1 MSSTQERGLGDRSTS
16 ATLDD
21 LALVLAAMPDP
32 VVVVDDTG
40 MIILVN
46 DRVGAMLGYE
56 EGELA
61 GNPIETLIPTPLR
74 RGHVKLRDNYD
85 GTDRAAT
92 MSSRSNI
99 FAQRKDGTAVPVEIS
114 IGGVKLA
121 SGSRITVATVRDI
134 TEKRRAHE
142 RLAYLALHDPL
153 TGLANRAH
161 LMETAPGVL
170 SAMRTNAQHV
180 GVLMLDLDHFKQVN
194 DSLGH
199 AAGDQL
205 LIEIAQRIKTMVRG
219 IDLVV
224 RMGGDEFLVL
234 MPRTSPEHIEE
245 VGRQLVA
252 VLSDPI
258 ELDEAPHPVTVGVSV
273 GAVATDDPDSDID
286 ALLVSGDLAMYR
298 AKGTG
303 RNRVSVF
310 DEQLRTVMMSR
321 FAIEGRLRRALD
333 DDGDVAA
340 GLAVNYQPLV
350 DLDTGVIIG
359 FEALVRL
366 ADGESPVGPDLF
378 IPIAEEAGIVDRIDL
393 FVLGQ
398 ALRQTALWAEAGHPL
413 EIVSVNLSASTIM
426 SPELLVELDGAAQA
440 LGSAELHLELTERMI
455 IQGTPPVKERLGLL
469 RTNARL
475 GLDDFGTGNSGYAYL
490 MDFPIDFIKLDRT
503 FVGVMEEDAVA
514 RAIVS
519 SMVDFAEGLGLGI
532 IAEGVE
538 TIGQVDLL
546 RSEGCRIGQGFYYGR
561 PLSAKEF
568 GEVLARQSTGVEA
581 KAAKPASTAAAAKA
595 AK

>member
-1 MSSTQERGLGDRSTS
+1 M
-16 ATLDD
+16 
-21 LALVLAAMPDP
+21 VLAAMPDP
-32 VVVVDDTG
+32 VVVVDDKGT
-40 MIILVN
+40 IILVN
-46 DRVGAMLGYE
+46 DRVVAMLGYE
-56 EGELA
+56 EEELV
-61 GNPIETLIPTPLR
+61 GSPIETLIPTPLR
-74 RGHVKLRDNYD
+74 RGHVKLRDGYD
-85 GTDRAAT
+85 GSDRAAT

-99 FAQRKDGTAVPVEIS
+99 FAQRKDGGTVPVEIS
-114 IGGVKLA
+114 IGGVRLE
-121 SGSRITVATVRDI
+121 SGSRIIVATIRDI

-161 LMETAPGVL
+161 LMESAPGVL
-170 SAMRTNAQHV
+170 AALRTKGDHV
-180 GVLMLDLDHFKQVN
+180 GVLILDLDHFKQVN

-205 LIEIAQRIKTMVRG
+205 LIEVAQRIKTMVRG

-234 MPRTSPEHIEE
+234 MPRTSPEHVEE

-273 GAVATDDPDSDID
+273 GAVATDDPDSEID

-303 RNRVSVF
+303 RNRVSFF

-321 FAIEGRLRRALD
+321 FAIEGRLRRAIEGEEP
-333 DDGDVAA
+333 DGTC
-340 GLAVNYQPLV
+340 GLSVHYQPLV
-350 DLDTGVIIG
+350 QLETGMIVG

-366 ADGESPVGPDLF
+366 SDGESPVGPDLF
-378 IPIAEEAGIVDRIDL
+378 IPIAEEAGIVDRLDL

-398 ALRQTALWAEAGHPL
+398 AMQQAKKWSDGGYPL
-413 EIVSVNLSASTIM
+413 DIVSVNLSASTIM
-426 SPELLVELDGAAQA
+426 SPELLVELGKVKKS
-440 LGSAELHLELTERMI
+440 LGDAELHLELTERML
-455 IQGTPPVKERLGLL
+455 IQGTPAVKERLGLL
-469 RTNARL
+469 RNNARL

-519 SMVDFAEGLGLGI
+519 SMVDFADGLGLGI

-538 TIGQVDLL
+538 TIGQIDLL
-546 RSEGCRIGQGFYYGR
+546 RSEGCRIGQGYYYGR
-561 PLSAKEF
+561 PMSAKEF
-568 GEVLARQSTGVEA
+568 GEVLARQTAGEEA
-581 KAAKPASTAAAAKA
+581 AN
-595 AK
+595 